1 VRREKGLDAAP
12 SIRLWCCSDLGD
24 RGGRARGLTGG
35 GLGPVAP
42 EFHTGVQAPPWNRGS
57 P

>member
-1 VRREKGLDAAP
+1 VRREKGLAAAP
-12 SIRLWCCSDLGD
+12 SIRLRRYLDLGD

-42 EFHTGVQAPPWNRGS
+42 EFHTRVQAPPWNHGS